1 MANEQDRREHLHAVL
16 ANLELRL
23 QQLLACQPRRR
34 DEFNFVPKI
43 PAIYLLS
50 EDGSPAY
57 VGRTRNL
64 RERLGDHMRRSS
76 DRYSATFAFR
86 LAKREWWLL
95 SNVLTDAE
103 LEENPLFRE
112 RFLKAKDRVSQ
123 MAFQYVQVADPIE
136 QTLLEVYV
144 AESLATPYNSF
155 ETH

>member
-1 MANEQDRREHLHAVL
+1 M
-16 ANLELRL
+16 
-23 QQLLACQPRRR
+23 
-34 DEFNFVPKI
+34 
-43 PAIYLLS
+43 
-50 EDGSPAY
+50 
-57 VGRTRNL
+57 
-64 RERLGDHMRRSS
+64 
-76 DRYSATFAFR
+76 
-86 LAKREWWLL
+86 L